1 MAGALDGY
9 RVLDLSTGAAG
20 ALAGML
26 LSDHGA
32 EVLRVIDKEAPALR
46 EGGFVI
52 WDRGKAC
59 TRLDFDAVGAGSGHD
74 QPANRAFA
82 DLVKGADILLEDFAP
97 ASRRQGMVARDWL
110 RSLNRSLV
118 DCSITAY
125 GKSGPWKD
133 EPPVDD
139 LVLARTGVLGGLPGF
154 RPAPVHLVHPLPSVA
169 AAVLAVLG
177 LSAALYAREFDG
189 HPRSV
194 ETSLMSG
201 ALLFHPKVVSD
212 HVPPV
217 VFQTHPSGSAPFY
230 SVYECADG
238 QWVQLGCVSQKFIDL
253 AGEVMGI
260 TDTLAQDR
268 FGGGRDP
275 KTLEAEAELRGVLSE
290 VVGTRKFA
298 DWARAFE
305 AADVP
310 FAEARWT
317 EDSLDDPQVQH
328 NEMCLELEDPVLGP
342 VRQMGVALKLTQ
354 TAGRV
359 QGPRQDAAPL
369 NSVLADWRLP
379 RESSLPVPTGEG
391 SRLPPSLDG
400 VRILEITNL
409 IAGPTTGRLLAE
421 LGADVIKLEP
431 PGGDMSRP
439 IGRTYFYSVNF
450 NKRSVC
456 VNTSSEQ
463 GKRVVQNIAASADAL
478 VANLRPAATE
488 RMGIVPERCPNLVET
503 HLTGYGWSGPYSKRP
518 GIDPLAQAMMG
529 LERAQ
534 GGKHNSPVFP
544 AQLAPTD
551 FTTGA
556 VGALGAV
563 LGLLV
568 RKRTG
573 VVQRA
578 ESNLLNG
585 GILLTSEWF
594 SAYAKRGERPLADR
608 DQYGLH
614 PFHRLYQVRDGWI
627 YVAAD
632 EAAQRRAMCDA
643 LGLSSVGDGSVSDD
657 EHPNET
663 AQAREF
669 AEQIAVYSRA
679 DCLARLNEAGVPA
692 APAEKGDNE
701 IFLYDPHAIEGQMV
715 VERRHPKAGKLRVV
729 WRYVSCAGGQ
739 DSAGLPTP
747 LLGEHTAQV
756 LDEVG
761 MNQDEVRQLF
771 DEGILITE
779 SA

>member
-20 ALAGML
+20 ALAGRL

-32 EVLRVIDKEAPALR
+32 EVLRVIDKDAPVFR
-46 EGGFVI
+46 DGGFVV

-59 TRLDFDAVGAGSGHD
+59 TRLEFDAVRAGADDD
-74 QPANRAFA
+74 QAANRAFVE
-82 DLVKGADILLEDFAP
+82 LVKGTDVLLEDFAP
-97 ASRRQGMVARDWL
+97 SSRHQDMVAKDWL
-110 RSLNRSLV
+110 RSLNPSLV

-125 GKSGPWKD
+125 GKAGPWKD

-169 AAVLAVLG
+169 AGILAVLG
-177 LSAALYAREFDG
+177 LSAALFAREFDG

-238 QWVQLGCVSQKFIDL
+238 KWVQLGCVSQKFIDL

-260 TDTLAQDR
+260 TGTLAEER

-275 KTLEAEAELRGVLSE
+275 KTPEADAELRSVLTD
-290 VVGTRKFA
+290 VVGAREFA
-298 DWARAFE
+298 DWAKAFE
-305 AADVP
+305 TADVP

-317 EDSLDDPQVQH
+317 EDSLDDPQVRH
-328 NEMCLELEDPVLGP
+328 NEMCLDLEDPVLGP

-354 TAGRV
+354 TPGGVR
-359 QGPRQDAAPL
+359 GPRQASAPL
-369 NSVLADWRLP
+369 NTVPPTWRSP
-379 RESSLPVPTGEG
+379 RESSLPAPSGDPVGL
-391 SRLPPSLDG
+391 RPSLDG

-421 LGADVIKLEP
+421 LGADVVKLEP

-456 VNTSSEQ
+456 VNTSTEQ
-463 GKRVVQNIAASADAL
+463 GKTVVQNIAAAADAL

-556 VGALGAV
+556 VGALGTV

-568 RKRTG
+568 RKKTG

-594 SAYAKRGERPLADR
+594 SAHAKRGERPLADR
-608 DQYGLH
+608 DQYGLN
-614 PFHRLYQVRDGWI
+614 PFHRLYEVKDGWI

-632 EAAQRRAMCDA
+632 ETVQQRAMCDA
-643 LGLSSVGDGSVSDD
+643 LALSPEEAVPVGEG

-663 AQAREF
+663 TRAREF
-669 AEQIAVYSRA
+669 ARQIADYGRA
-679 DCLARLNEAGVPA
+679 DCLARLHAAGVPA

-701 IFLYDPHAIEGQMV
+701 IFLYDLHAIEGQMV
-715 VERRHPKAGKLRVV
+715 VERQHPTAGKLRVV
-729 WRYVSCAGGQ
+729 WRYVSCAQGEN
-739 DSAGLPTP
+739 SAGLPTP

-761 MNQDEVRQLF
+761 MDREEVQRLF

-779 SA
+779 TA